1 MKQTTM
7 PRVLTLLLGT
17 LALTMMP
24 KVANANIIGFDFGS
38 SFFKVSL
45 VQPGKPFQI
54 VENTTGGRKTDSMMT
69 IAKEQRLFGKDA
81 FIGQSRYYQNTFYDL
96 TTLLGLEYS
105 DENLEMLGK

>member
-45 VQPGKPFQI
+45 VQPGKPF
-54 VENTTGGRKTDSMMT
+54 
-69 IAKEQRLFGKDA
+69 
-81 FIGQSRYYQNTFYDL
+81 
-96 TTLLGLEYS
+96 
-105 DENLEMLGK
+105 